1 MHGNVDGIHA
11 HTDSYTHAKSHTL
24 TYTHTHTQSFCSR
37 TGRSPKSICL
47 WYTLVLKLVA
57 LSTKIL
63 NNEPVILLCTPKT
76 AGNQNLLQPRL
87 FNRNLNQIRGRPD
100 QGGSVHGTL
109 HPRPHRSAQPLEW

>member
-37 TGRSPKSICL
+37 TGQSPKSICL

-57 LSTKIL
+57 LSTKKL
-63 NNEPVILLCTPKT
+63 KQLT
-76 AGNQNLLQPRL
+76 
-87 FNRNLNQIRGRPD
+87 GRPTMYIID
-100 QGGSVHGTL
+100 RWATT
-109 HPRPHRSAQPLEW
+109 RITAQAVQS